1 MVKVTCPNCA
11 ADIEVPP
18 DAPIHTCDYCGT
30 AIQVNVLFGGGGT
43 PAAGGQPK
51 EQYVIKD
58 HYIIRCHYPQQ
69 QAKNLLVDWVKK
81 IPGAPQD
88 FEDAANISS
97 MKLTFYPIW
106 VGEYGAVSDYV
117 GLDDWP
123 QFSRPAPDR
132 PGWFEAV
139 TYYKKEERGRVIRE
153 YQIPLIAVP
162 SEKLPAAMRDYVVTT
177 TGKEYFDIQHVKKLG
192 GQIMDST
199 FNMEQAKGNMRQQVL
214 NRQESEMHKEVTQI
228 TGRNDDIKEK
238 GVFYIHFPVYNVEF
252 TYNNKP
258 HTAIIDGST
267 GRIIY
272 VKVPVS
278 TAFRVKTIGACAA
291 FAAVGACFLLVLG
304 LSSFLFGTAIVPGY
318 QMLGIV
324 LGICFEVVGCM
335 FFGLNV
341 RKQASE
347 KAR

>member
-1 MVKVTCPNCA
+1 
-11 ADIEVPP
+11 
-18 DAPIHTCDYCGT
+18 
-30 AIQVNVLFGGGGT
+30 
-43 PAAGGQPK
+43 
-51 EQYVIKD
+51 
-58 HYIIRCHYPQQ
+58 
-69 QAKNLLVDWVKK
+69 
-81 IPGAPQD
+81 
-88 FEDAANISS
+88 
-97 MKLTFYPIW
+97 
-106 VGEYGAVSDYV
+106 
-117 GLDDWP
+117 
-123 QFSRPAPDR
+123 R

-153 YQIPLIAVP
+153 YQIPLMAVP
-162 SEKLPAAMRDYVVTT
+162 AEKLPQQLRDYVVTT

-192 GQIMDST
+192 GEIIDST
-199 FNMEQAKGNMRQQVL
+199 FNMEQAKGTMRQQVL
-214 NRQESEMHKEVTQI
+214 DRQASEMHKEVTQI
-228 TGRNDDIKEK
+228 TGRNDDIQQK

-267 GRIIY
+267 GRIIH

-278 TAFRVKTIGACAA
+278 TAFRAKTIGACAG
-291 FAAVGACFLLVLG
+291 FAAVGACFLVVLG
-304 LSSFLFGTAIVPGY
+304 LLPFLLVTPVIPGM
-318 QMLGIV
+318 QMLGII